1 LISLPNFLLYP
12 VRSIRFF
19 TQHLLRSPQKESRFR
34 HRNSP
39 KKRLFAD
46 VGSFVSCHR
55 RMNPAI

>member
-1 LISLPNFLLYP
+1 M
-12 VRSIRFF
+12 
-19 TQHLLRSPQKESRFR
+19 FR